1 MIYPHSSD
9 SARIF
14 GLLTNVN
21 VLRKVGPGKRANAD
35 PALTINAIWSS
46 R

>member
-1 MIYPHSSD
+1 MNYFQLHD

-14 GLLTNVN
+14 GLLTSVN